1 MSTNRPSDG
10 RLRPSGNQTEQVDNV
25 AIIFSCSAKYV
36 ADVRARLTVIELGG
50 EFSTSHAG
58 EAAAGLLEKIAARF
72 NPKTA

>member
-1 MSTNRPSDG
+1 
-10 RLRPSGNQTEQVDNV
+10 LRPRENQTEEADDV

-58 EAAAGLLEKIAARF
+58 EAAAGLLEKIADRL